1 MCQDFGFPVQTFV
14 IKVKIYQNF
23 ASLSSKSGF
32 LSQNVCLQVKNNGS
46 STEYFER
53 DWLKSNQKKKARKD
67 EQHQ

>member
-32 LSQNVCLQVKNNGS
+32 LSQNVCL
-46 STEYFER
+46 
-53 DWLKSNQKKKARKD
+53 
-67 EQHQ
+67 